1 MTVTYTWKIEQL
13 DVAPAVG
20 GLNEVVSRIHWRLLA
35 SDGANGA
42 DCYGDQILPPPD
54 PSDFSPYTSL
64 TEEAVI
70 ACLESRIDA
79 SASADEGRLTV
90 AQLRQDLAG
99 ILAVKAAPHAEPLP
113 LPWE

>member
-20 GLNEVVSRIHWRLLA
+20 GLSNVVSKIHWRLLA

-42 DCYGDQILPPPD
+42 DCYGDQILLPPD
-54 PSDFSPYTSL
+54 PNDFSPYASL
-64 TEEAVI
+64 TEGAVI
-70 ACLESRIDA
+70 ACLEGLIDA
-79 SASADEGRLTV
+79 NAGEDRLTV
-90 AQLRQDLAG
+90 AQLRQGLAG
-99 ILAVKAAPHAEPLP
+99 ILATKAAPPPGPLP